1 MWLKSLQLT
10 NFRNYKA
17 GKFSF
22 SPTTNLVIGA
32 NAVGKTNLLES
43 IYLLNSGSSFKAEV
57 ASQMINWEADFGVI
71 EGGVVEKEEENTLL
85 IQLQKGKGR
94 ITKKNFLVNGVGK
107 PRKKFLP
114 FFFAVCFRPEDIRL
128 VSGPPDRRRKLLDEI
143 LSSLDWRYQQ
153 SLRQYT
159 KALKQRNRLLDE
171 IRERKAK
178 IAELFYWDN
187 ALVKNG
193 QFLIEERRKMVGFVN
208 HYLSLSPHGFLQKM
222 SLNYQPNPVT
232 LENLKRSLK
241 KDVYTG
247 WTNVGPHKDILVVE
261 SSQFKTADQNIAFWG
276 SRAQQRLSVLG
287 LKLAQ
292 LEYVYEQTKRRPI
305 LLLDDI
311 FSELDKNQQKLLK
324 TTFEDHQVIVT
335 STTQPNPKIFQ
346 WEKEIELGEA

>member
-1 MWLKSLQLT
+1 MWIKNLQLT
-10 NFRNYKA
+10 NFRNYKK
-17 GKFSF
+17 GKFDF
-22 SPTTNLVIGA
+22 SPTTNLIIGA
-32 NAVGKTNLLES
+32 NAIGKTNLLEA
-43 IYLLNSGSSFKAEV
+43 IYLLNSGTSFKADV
-57 ASQMINWEADFGVI
+57 AAQMINWEADFGVI
-71 EGGVVEKEEENTLL
+71 EGRVVEKEEENTLL

-94 ITKKNFLVNGVGK
+94 ITKKTFLINGVEK
-107 PRKKFLP
+107 SRKLFLP
-114 FFFAVCFRPEDIRL
+114 YFFAVSFRPEDIRL
-128 VSGPPDRRRKLLDEI
+128 VSGPPDRRRRLLDEI
-143 LSSLDWRYQQ
+143 LSSLDWRYQS

-159 KALKQRNRLLDE
+159 RALKQRNGLLDE
-171 IRERKAK
+171 IKERKASLS
-178 IAELFYWDN
+178 ELFYWDN

-193 QFLIEERRKMVGFVN
+193 QFLVEERRKMVAFIN
-208 HYLSLSPHGFLQKM
+208 HYLSLFPHSFLQNM

-261 SSQFKTADQNIAFWG
+261 SSQFKTSDKNIAFWG

-311 FSELDKNQQKLLK
+311 FSELDLKQQKLLK
-324 TTFEDHQVIVT
+324 TTFERHQVIVT
-335 STTQPNPKIFQ
+335 SARIPNKKIFK
-346 WEKEIELGEA
+346 WEKEITLSF

>member
-22 SPTTNLVIGA
+22 GSTTNLILGE
-32 NAVGKTNLLES
+32 NAIGKTNLLEA
-43 IYLLNSGSSFKAEV
+43 IYLLNSGISFKAEV

-71 EGGVVEKEEENTLL
+71 EGRVREEKEENTLL

-94 ITKKNFLVNGVGK
+94 TTRKGFLINGVDK
-107 PRKKFLP
+107 PRKNFLP
-114 FFFAVCFRPEDIRL
+114 FFFAVSFRPEDIRL
-128 VSGPPDRRRKLLDEI
+128 VSGPPDRRRRLLDEI

-159 KALKQRNRLLDE
+159 KALKQRNGLLDE
-171 IRERKAK
+171 IREKK
-178 IAELFYWDN
+178 SQLSELFYWDS

-193 QFLIEERRKMVGFVN
+193 QFLVEERRKMVGFVN
-208 HYLSLSPHGFLQKM
+208 HYLASFPHRFLQKM

-232 LENLKRSLK
+232 PENLKRSLR

-261 SSQFKTADQNIAFWG
+261 SSHFKTADKNIAYWG

-292 LEYVYEQTKRRPI
+292 LEYVYEQTQRRPI

-311 FSELDKNQQKLLK
+311 FSELDLAQQKLLK
-324 TTFEDHQVIVT
+324 TTFKNHQVIVT
-335 STTQPNPKIFQ
+335 SARAPNKKVFV
-346 WEKEIELGEA
+346 WEKEIKL